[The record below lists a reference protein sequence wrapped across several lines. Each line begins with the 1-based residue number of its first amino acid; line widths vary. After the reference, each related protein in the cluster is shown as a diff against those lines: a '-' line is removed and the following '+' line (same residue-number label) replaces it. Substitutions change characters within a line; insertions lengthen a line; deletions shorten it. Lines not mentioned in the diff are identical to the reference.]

1 MQVLC
6 SDLDSGMVI
15 PSRTSLL
22 PHGGL
27 GDVLC
32 TLPGYR
38 DYSGQVL
45 HYPGGNP
52 EAFLPGSVIP
62 GMAGKHQFIY

>member
-15 PSRTSLL
+15 PRRMPLL
-22 PHGGL
+22 PHGGA
-27 GDVLC
+27 VLR
-32 TLPGYR
+32 TLPDYR

-62 GMAGKHQFIY
+62 GMAGKHQFIH